1 MIKNFKEFVNEG
13 LCCKSWSEDE
23 LTKYISK
30 QNHEPQPGMWTD
42 DDGSFKLSYDPEF
55 TEDDLDFERFC
66 TDYDLDKGDFVGIYA
81 YYNNITGQP
90 ENEDELVLIWYDRET
105 HKFEEQTVD
114 WENDIK
120 KYLKKR

>member
-13 LCCKSWSEDE
+13 LCCKSWNEDE

-30 QNHEPQPGMWTD
+30 QNHEPQSGIWTD
-42 DDGSFKLSYDPEF
+42 DDGSFELSYDPEF

-66 TDYDLDKGDFVGIYA
+66 TDYDLDKRDFVGIYS

-90 ENEDELVLIWYDRET
+90 ENEDELVLIWYDGGT
-105 HKFEEQTVD
+105 HKFEEQPID
-114 WENDIK
+114 WEYVKKYIK
-120 KYLKKR
+120 KR